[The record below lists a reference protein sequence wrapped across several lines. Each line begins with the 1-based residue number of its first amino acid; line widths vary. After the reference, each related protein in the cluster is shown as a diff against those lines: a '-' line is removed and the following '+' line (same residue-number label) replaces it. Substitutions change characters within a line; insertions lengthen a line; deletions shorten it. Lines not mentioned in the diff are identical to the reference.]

1 MGKDNFQ
8 IISFY
13 KFVRLDDVD
22 KIKDQLFLL
31 CKKHSVLGTIILAK
45 EGVNGMLA
53 GNLNSIKVIMVFF
66 EGLHF
71 TSKDFK
77 FSESDVKPF
86 KRFRIKIKKE
96 LISLG
101 YPELSNPSEVVGEY
115 VEPED
120 WNNLLNDKDV
130 LLIDT
135 RNKYETSIG
144 TFNNAVLPDI
154 KNFKE
159 FPDFIEA
166 SEISK
171 NAKIAMF
178 CTGGIRCEKASSYLL
193 KKGFKNVSHLKGGII
208 KYLEKVPQEKSKWEG
223 ECFVFDNRVSIEQD
237 LKKGNYLN
245 CNGCG
250 NPLRKEEIDSPKYKK
265 GVSCPKC
272 FDSLT
277 KEKISRSSER
287 QKQVELSAERGEVHI
302 GE

>member
-1 MGKDNFQ
+1 MANDNFQ

-13 KFVRLDDVD
+13 KFVGLVDVHN
-22 KIKDQLFLL
+22 IKDQLFVL

-53 GNLNSIKVIMVFF
+53 GNLNSIKSIMVFF
-66 EGLHF
+66 EGLGF
-71 TSKDFK
+71 SSIDFK
-77 FSESDVKPF
+77 FSESETKPF
-86 KRFRIKIKKE
+86 KRLRIKTKKE

-101 YPELSNPSEVVGEY
+101 YPELSNPNEVVGKY
-115 VEPED
+115 IEPED
-120 WNNLLNDKDV
+120 WNNVLNDKDV

-144 TFNNAVLPDI
+144 TFNNAIVPNI

-159 FPDFIEA
+159 FPDFIEE
-166 SEISK
+166 SEINK
-171 NAKIAMF
+171 NTKIAMF

-208 KYLEKVPQEKSKWEG
+208 KYLEKVPQNKSKWEG

-237 LKKGNYLN
+237 LKQGNYLN

-250 NPLRKEEIDSPKYKK
+250 SPLRKDEIESPKYKK

-277 KEKISRSSER
+277 KEKISRSTER